1 MDEPNAVEIDE
12 QIPEW
17 PILVICLEE

>member
-1 MDEPNAVEIDE
+1 LGIDE

-17 PILVICLEE
+17 RAMAKGIPALLPEAL